1 METSLRLQMSISSF
15 IVSERVRA
23 VNFKKFGF
31 ELKNLSDKR
40 MVIKKAPMK
49 GLFAHQ
55 SMT

>member
-1 METSLRLQMSISSF
+1 METSLRLQMSISGF